1 MRMRNLSFFFLINRD
16 LSSFCYGSNFPF
28 VFSQIPKLVHEE
40 ITHSSETLCTAVG
53 RGVCTESF
61 HRLFNIYSPENVYR
75 SIFPREDN
83 SDGLSFESRTFGFT
97 RLMDLSPSEVTFLA
111 TNSFMERLLFSVMR
125 WDQHFLDGLI
135 ESLTETMD
143 DDPECSYLE
152 RGKVRAVAR
161 MLLMPSRSNTNLLRS
176 KYATGPGDAPFE
188 ALVVPHE
195 DRFLSNS
202 RPLHS
207 AYTYIPRVR
216 APPVCFSSIRFVLFI
231 YYSKKKSFILL
242 KKKFHLQFLFS
253 LYRLVLTALIE
264 TLPTKCLKN
273 YMTPG

>member
-1 MRMRNLSFFFLINRD
+1 M
-16 LSSFCYGSNFPF
+16 
-28 VFSQIPKLVHEE
+28 FSQIPKLVHEE
-40 ITHSSETLCTAVG
+40 ITHSSETFCTAVG
-53 RGVCTESF
+53 RGVCRESF

-75 SIFPREDN
+75 SIFLREDN
-83 SDGLSFESRTFGFT
+83 SDGLPFESRTFGFT
-97 RLMDLSPSEVTFLA
+97 RLLDLSPSEVAFLA
-111 TNSFMERLLFSVMR
+111 TSSFMERLLFSVMR

-135 ESLTETMD
+135 ESLMETMD

-207 AYTYIPRVR
+207 AYTFIPRVR
-216 APPVCFSSIRFVLFI
+216 APPVCFSSICFVLFI
-231 YYSKKKSFILL
+231 YYSKKKKIIYHIKKNFISNFYFPYIGWCSLL
-242 KKKFHLQFLFS
+242 RQKLCLQN
-253 LYRLVLTALIE
+253 V
-264 TLPTKCLKN
+264 
-273 YMTPG
+273 